1 MGHLPSSFIHTLQ
14 GLPGFDE
21 QAFLDAHQVTSLPIS
36 IRQNPH
42 KNIGKNCFEN
52 TSSIPW
58 CADGR
63 YLPQRPSFILDPLW
77 HAGAYYVQE
86 ASSMFLDYVVKHLF
100 ENNLKEKKV
109 LDLCAAPG
117 GKSTLLSALFTDG
130 LVVSNEVIK
139 SRVSILYENI
149 VKWGLP
155 NTIITHNDAAA
166 FQRLPGFFDLMVIDA
181 PCSGSGLF
189 RRQPEA
195 GNKWSEQQVIHCSMR
210 QKKILAD
217 AIPAL
222 QDDGVLIYSTCSFS
236 YEENEAIADW
246 LCKEYALESL
256 SIPIKN
262 EWGITVSYSKEKQ
275 ASCYRFYPDKA
286 MGEGFFMAI
295 FRKCSGNFLH
305 QGNNISAGQHLYAL
319 KDRSPL
325 EQYIDASFDGAIFLQ
340 ADTIRAINHFGFE
353 QLDTIK
359 QNLYITHAG
368 ISCGSLKQK
377 DFIPH
382 HGLAVS
388 TIINKNLSVYAADEA
403 VALQYLRKQDIPNIS
418 AKGWLPVQYK
428 DCNIG
433 WIKVLPNR
441 INNYYPTEW
450 RILKT

>member
-1 MGHLPSSFIHTLQ
+1 MPLPSALISSLQ
-14 GLPGFDE
+14 NLSGFDE
-21 QAFLDAHQVTSLPIS
+21 QTFLDAHQITSPPVS
-36 IRQNPH
+36 IRLNPH
-42 KNIGKNCFEN
+42 KRNGIDCFEN
-52 TSSIPW
+52 TSTIPW
-58 CADGR
+58 CAEGR

-86 ASSMFLDYVVKHLF
+86 ASSMFLDYAVKYLLQ
-100 ENNLKEKKV
+100 NNFVEKKV

-139 SRVSILYENI
+139 SRVGILYENI

-155 NTIITHNDAAA
+155 NTVITHNDTAA
-166 FQRLPGFFDLMVIDA
+166 FQRLPGFFDLMVVDA

-195 GNKWSEQQVIHCSMR
+195 ANKWNEQQVIHCSMR
-210 QKKILAD
+210 QKKILSD
-217 AIPAL
+217 AIPTL
-222 QDDGVLIYSTCSFS
+222 QEDGVLIYATCSFS

-246 LCKEYALESL
+246 LCKQYHLESL
-256 SIPIKN
+256 PIPLKN
-262 EWGITVSYSKEKQ
+262 EWGITETFSNEMH
-275 ASCYRFYPDKA
+275 AACYRFYPGKVV
-286 MGEGFFMAI
+286 GEGFFMAA
-295 FRKCSGNFLH
+295 FRNCEPQEVYKKAT
-305 QGNNISAGQHLYAL
+305 ISASQNVHVV
-319 KDRSPL
+319 DDISPFEHFL
-325 EQYIDASFDGAIFLQ
+325 DNSFDGAIFLQ
-340 ADTIRAINHFGFE
+340 GEAYRAINHFGLE
-353 QLDTIK
+353 QLNTIK

-368 ISCGSLKQK
+368 INCGSMKQK

-388 TIINKNLSVYAADEA
+388 NIINKELSVYQADESI
-403 VALQYLRKQDIPNIS
+403 ALQYLRKKDIPVVN

-433 WIKVLPNR
+433 WIKALPNR

>member
-1 MGHLPSSFIHTLQ
+1 M
-14 GLPGFDE
+14 PGFDE
-21 QAFLDAHQVTSLPIS
+21 QEFFDAHQTTSLPVS
-36 IRQNPH
+36 IRQNPY
-42 KNIGKNCFEN
+42 KRNGIDCFEN
-52 TSSIPW
+52 TTSIPW

-63 YLPQRPSFILDPLW
+63 YLSLRPSFILDPLW

-86 ASSMFLDYVVKHLF
+86 ASSMFLDYTIKHLF
-100 ENNLKEKKV
+100 ENNLAEKKV

-130 LVVSNEVIK
+130 LIVSNEVIK
-139 SRVSILYENI
+139 SRIGILYENI

-166 FQRLPGFFDLMVIDA
+166 FQRIPSFFDLMVIDA

-195 GNKWSEQQVIHCSMR
+195 ANQWSVQQVLHCSMR

-222 QDDGVLIYSTCSFS
+222 QEDGILIYSTCSFS

-246 LCKEYALESL
+246 ICTQYHLESVP
-256 SIPIKN
+256 IPLKD
-262 EWGITVSYSKEKQ
+262 EWGITATHSKEKQ
-275 ASCYRFYPDKA
+275 AACYRFYPGKL
-286 MGEGFFMAI
+286 MGEGFFMAA
-295 FRKCSGNFLH
+295 FRNCSGNSVYKKNSIAAT
-305 QGNNISAGQHLYAL
+305 QNEYAL
-319 KDRSPL
+319 KDISNF
-325 EQYIDASFDGAIFLQ
+325 ENYIDKRFEGNFFLQ
-340 ADTIRAINHFGFE
+340 ADTIRAMNHFALE
-353 QLDTIK
+353 QLAIIK
-359 QNLYITHAG
+359 QNFYITHAG
-368 ISCGSLKQK
+368 ISCGTMKHK

-388 TIINKNLSVYAADEA
+388 TIINKQLSAYHADELI
-403 VALQYLRKQDIPNIS
+403 ALQYLRKQEIPVIN
-418 AKGWLPVQYK
+418 AKKWLLVQYK
-428 DCNIG
+428 GCNIG